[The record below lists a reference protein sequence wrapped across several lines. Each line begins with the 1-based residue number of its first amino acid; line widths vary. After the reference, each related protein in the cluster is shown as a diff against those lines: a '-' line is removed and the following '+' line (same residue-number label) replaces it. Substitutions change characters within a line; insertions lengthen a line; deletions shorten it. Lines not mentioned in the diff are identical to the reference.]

1 MLHYGR
7 ILEKCKG
14 AKMNKVS
21 NCSLINDYLPLGPL
35 NQAIN
40 EGKIIAA
47 NKEISYK

>member
-21 NCSLINDYLPLGPL
+21 NCSLINDYLPP